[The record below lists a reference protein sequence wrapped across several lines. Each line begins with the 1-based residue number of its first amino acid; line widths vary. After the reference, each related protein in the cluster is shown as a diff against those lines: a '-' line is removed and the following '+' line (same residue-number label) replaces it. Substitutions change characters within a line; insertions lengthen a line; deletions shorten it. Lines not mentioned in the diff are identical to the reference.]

1 MQEYFIEIWAEH
13 EWCIISKSYKNS
25 KKCDKILNYFAGVCI
40 KDNKIA
46 LLTDISIDD
55 SIIEE
60 LKNSKYFTQE
70 ALFTP
75 RVYNEETLEWQEK
88 ESFKGSFI
96 NALTYIKKSFSV
108 YRQSVTK
115 YT

>member
-1 MQEYFIEIWAEH
+1 MQEYFIEIWVEH
-13 EWCIISKSYKNS
+13 EWSVILRSYKKS

-40 KDNKIA
+40 KGTKIVYA
-46 LLTDISIDD
+46 TGISIDD

-70 ALFTP
+70 AKFTP
-75 RVYNEETLEWQEK
+75 RIYNEEMLEWQEE

-96 NALTYIKKSFSV
+96 DALTYIRNKF
-108 YRQSVTK
+108 
-115 YT
+115 

>member
-1 MQEYFIEIWAEH
+1 MQEYFIEIWAGH
-13 EWCIISKSYKNS
+13 QWDIFAKDFKKS

-40 KDNKIA
+40 KDAKIA
-46 LLTDISIDD
+46 YVTDILIDD
-55 SIIEE
+55 STIEE

-96 NALTYIKKSFSV
+96 NALTYIKKEF
-108 YRQSVTK
+108 
-115 YT
+115 